1 MTTERSKAYR
11 EAGVDIEAGNNLVS
25 RIKHLVSSTHTK
37 GVISDIGGFGGLFRP
52 ELSGMSD
59 PVLVSGTDGV
69 GTKLKLA
76 FAFNKHD
83 TVGIDLVAMSVNDIL
98 VQGALP
104 LFFLDYFATGRLDVE
119 TAHTVI
125 SGIAEGCRQAGCAL
139 LGGETAE
146 MPGMY
151 GDGEY
156 DLAGFC
162 VGIVDNAKL
171 VDGSSIRV
179 GDHIVGISSSGLHSN
194 GFSLA
199 RKVLEQSGLK
209 ADDPFPGAGGALV
222 RDVLMTPTVIYVD
235 TVRQL
240 LRDIDVRGMAH
251 ITGGGFYDNIPR
263 VLPTQV
269 EARIT
274 FGSWDMPPVFT
285 CPGRRSSRSSMPA
298 SATCSS
304 CRPIRW
310 RRPSAASGQASRA
323 SRPGTS
329 APSPCATAA
338 ANRSSCSS
346 RTRDCRHSSSILRR
360 QHGAAWPKESGKPRF
375 FRETSGRAV

>member
-104 LFFLDYFATGRLDVE
+104 LFFLDYFATGRLDVV

-285 CPGRRSSRSSMPA
+285 WLHEAGGLSWPEILQIFNAGIGYVLILPPDQVEETISR
-298 SATCSS
+298 
-304 CRPIRW
+304 IRAGKQGLKAW
-310 RRPSAASGQASRA
+310 DI
-323 SRPGTS
+323 GTI
-329 APSPCATAA
+329 AMRNGGGEQVAMQFP
-338 ANRSSCSS
+338 
-346 RTRDCRHSSSILRR
+346 D
-360 QHGAAWPKESGKPRF
+360 
-375 FRETSGRAV
+375 